1 MLVCCTKVLALPNL
15 MCWVATHKGWIFTDE
30 LFKFLYTNYKSLYCI
45 TLNHC
50 LWLKKCI
57 VTCTKSRTPNI
68 LREFMFRRIAIY
80 MTTFGYSIPGRT
92 KSKERRDSIGINLLL
107 FFRQFPF
114 EILIFVRMKLLAS
127 KEFLCFPLD
136 AESSCATGIVRF
148 RHKEDIFMSPDF
160 MCFQF
165 FWFESLVE
173 KHFFLYIS
181 TLRLLSS
188 IYTESDILPCD
199 LKQ

>member
-1 MLVCCTKVLALPNL
+1 
-15 MCWVATHKGWIFTDE
+15 
-30 LFKFLYTNYKSLYCI
+30 
-45 TLNHC
+45 
-50 LWLKKCI
+50 
-57 VTCTKSRTPNI
+57 
-68 LREFMFRRIAIY
+68 
-80 MTTFGYSIPGRT
+80 
-92 KSKERRDSIGINLLL
+92 
-107 FFRQFPF
+107 
-114 EILIFVRMKLLAS
+114 MKLLAS

-181 TLRLLSS
+181 ALRLLSS
-188 IYTESDILPCD
+188 IYTEWYPSVWPQTIKNCERHKGLPICVISLLYLCRLSLEALTP
-199 LKQ
+199 LKLKMSGYCGYVPSVNVSYFKMTLLNKTGMIIQC